1 MHPFLSFCLYVGARV
16 FVQAYKKSPEDENIY
31 QNLEFLLNAMQAL
44 RRKHALTESFLVQLI
59 VDLEGTGLD
68 NPLNNSRF
76 SFALK
81 KTVVGHSFHP
91 CYLSMLLFVS
101 LKML

>member
-16 FVQAYKKSPEDENIY
+16 FVQAYKKTPDDQNIY
-31 QNLEFLLNAMQAL
+31 KDLEFLLNAMQAL

-68 NPLNNSRF
+68 NPLKNSRF
-76 SFALK
+76 SFEVKKGVVCLPFSHFLVGCLCTAL
-81 KTVVGHSFHP
+81 G
-91 CYLSMLLFVS
+91 
-101 LKML
+101 

>member
-16 FVQAYKKSPEDENIY
+16 FVQAYKKTPDDQNIY
-31 QNLEFLLNAMQAL
+31 KNLEFLLSAMQAL
-44 RRKHALTESFLVQLI
+44 RRKHPLTESFLVQLI

-76 SFALK
+76 FFAMK
-81 KTVVGHSFHP
+81 KGVV
-91 CYLSMLLFVS
+91 CLILSCLSIRCLRKA
-101 LKML
+101 LD